1 MYSLR
6 ALLDVKRAVSG
17 SSSAPRGAFTQLQ
30 SIRRTSAAFLRWC
43 WTYKILTRTHEQVV
57 RLTQYSLVFGRILER
72 RDVQLIAY
80 LTLSIRRLVLAPSE
94 IISQLLSQWCRYVS
108 SSSLQQGSKMYNRK
122 PINVH
127 PFREMYTRL
136 WIHIHPLFIRH
147 C

>member
-6 ALLDVKRAVSG
+6 ALLDTVKRAVSG
-17 SSSAPRGAFTQLQ
+17 SSSAPQRRGHP
-30 SIRRTSAAFLRWC
+30 TSEHQKNFSRLANQAAFFRRC
-43 WTYKILTRTHEQVV
+43 WTYKILTRTHEQLV

-80 LTLSIRRLVLAPSE
+80 LTLSIRSLVLAPSE
-94 IISQLLSQWCRYVS
+94 IKSQLQWCTIARYVS
-108 SSSLQQGSKMYNRK
+108 NSSLHNRK

-136 WIHIHPLFIRH
+136 
-147 C
+147 